1 MLLNVVNAIYG
12 FISVPIL
19 ISYFGKSEYGL
30 IGLAMSIN
38 VYLRLLDMG
47 FTSTNVRFFSTWLAE
62 SNNVKVKKA
71 FQTSLGFYG
80 TIGLINA
87 SVLFLL
93 AVFSNSV
100 FNVTSEQ
107 DIVLKRLIY
116 VLCFTAFFSWLMSC
130 LEQLVKATENV
141 AWIQKVH
148 LLAKIFLIVVLFSTV
163 YIHLSIE
170 TYFVLSCLATLSV
183 IPFCV
188 KKICKE
194 IPYINYLPRIDWP
207 IFREM
212 LPYSLNIFSFSL
224 FQFSFYNLRPVFLG
238 IQGTIESVADYR
250 ILNGIIGVVTMMSGA
265 FLGALLPSTSRVV
278 AQHNKEAYY
287 KIAYAGT
294 RYVSIVV
301 CFFCFLLMAVG
312 TDLITLYVGVEY
324 LYLIPWFNIWLICTL
339 GTHNQAI
346 SSLILAGTDIRAIS
360 YSSVFASVIG
370 LITAWFTI
378 PIYQI
383 GGTVIGFIAYMLVQ
397 LSFYYF

>member
-1 MLLNVVNAIYG
+1 MV
-12 FISVPIL
+12 
-19 ISYFGKSEYGL
+19 
-30 IGLAMSIN
+30 
-38 VYLRLLDMG
+38 
-47 FTSTNVRFFSTWLAE
+47 
-62 SNNVKVKKA
+62 
-71 FQTSLGFYG
+71 
-80 TIGLINA
+80 
-87 SVLFLL
+87 
-93 AVFSNSV
+93 
-100 FNVTSEQ
+100 
-107 DIVLKRLIY
+107 
-116 VLCFTAFFSWLMSC
+116 
-130 LEQLVKATENV
+130 
-141 AWIQKVH
+141 WIQKVH

-397 LSFYYF
+397 LSFYYFYYWPCKMAINSFNVFFRQFLPYVLIGIICTISIGMFHCYSNIWYNLIFKGISFSFFYLLLVLLSLNHDDRRLLINTALRKHKI